1 MRFLISIAIVLSA
14 FSARAEKPITATSY
28 LVADNDAHILLEQ
41 NIDEVRPIGSITK
54 LMTVMVVMDAHQNMD
69 QDVGGMSRRNR
80 IMMALVHSDNKSAA
94 ILCASYPGGRDA
106 CVRAMNQ
113 KSQSLKMSNTRF
125 VEATGLSASDVSTA
139 RDLVNLVLMATT
151 YPIIVEAGHTSQVKI
166 YVKRKWLVF
175 KNTNPLIGYD
185 QRIVVSK
192 TGFIKAAGGCV
203 VMAMDTEVGQ
213 RIVILLGSRDTR
225 TRIPEAGIIVDHA
238 G

>member
-1 MRFLISIAIVLSA
+1 MKLITSIILA
-14 FSARAEKPITATSY
+14 FSIFSTQAKDITATSY
-28 LVADNDAHILLEQ
+28 LVTDNDARILLEQ

-54 LMTVMVVMDAHQNMD
+54 LMTIMVVMDAHQNMD
-69 QDVGGMSRRNR
+69 QDVGGMSRRDR

-94 ILCASYPGGRDA
+94 ILCANYPGGKDA

-113 KSQSLKMSNTRF
+113 KAHDLKMPNTQF

-139 RDLVNLVLMATT
+139 RDLVNLVLIATT

-166 YVKRKWLVF
+166 HVKRKWLVF

-192 TGFIKAAGGCV
+192 TGFIRAAGGCL

-213 RIVILLGSRDTR
+213 RIVILLGSKDTR